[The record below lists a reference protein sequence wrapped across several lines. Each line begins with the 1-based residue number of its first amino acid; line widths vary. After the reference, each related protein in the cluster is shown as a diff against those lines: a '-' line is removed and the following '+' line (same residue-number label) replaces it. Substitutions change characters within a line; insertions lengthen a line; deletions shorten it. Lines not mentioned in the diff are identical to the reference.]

1 MADLMFV
8 GRTISNTT
16 ARTIEVLTTFALVCF
31 AIAFPLTRAVTV
43 IENASSSGWPP
54 DALTPILEWR
64 LS

>member
-16 ARTIEVLTTFALVCF
+16 ARTIEVLTTVALVCF

-43 IENASSSGWPP
+43 IEQC
-54 DALTPILEWR
+54 ILNR
-64 LS
+64 LAA